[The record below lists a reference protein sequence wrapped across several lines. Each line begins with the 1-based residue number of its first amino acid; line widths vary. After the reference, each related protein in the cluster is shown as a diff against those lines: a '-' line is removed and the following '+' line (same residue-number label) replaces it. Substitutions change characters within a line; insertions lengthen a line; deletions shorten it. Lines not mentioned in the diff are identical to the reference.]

1 MEHVTAIVCLGFPLQ
16 TVSGLRGVISEW
28 HRAIFFVLIRFI
40 GPGGERAAFFFFLNL
55 FLLQVRTGC
64 NI

>member
-40 GPGGERAAFFFFLNL
+40 GPGGNELLFFFF
-55 FLLQVRTGC
+55 
-64 NI
+64 